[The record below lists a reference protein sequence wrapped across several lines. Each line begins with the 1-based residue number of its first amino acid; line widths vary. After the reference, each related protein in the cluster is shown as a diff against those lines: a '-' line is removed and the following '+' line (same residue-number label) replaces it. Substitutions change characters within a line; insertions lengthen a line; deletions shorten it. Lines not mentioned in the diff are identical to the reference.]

1 MASANDFEKMR
12 SQVSCFCCGDF
23 YRDPVTLQCGHN
35 FCRACVAKRW
45 EAAGGAASC
54 PRCRETLPEG
64 AQLRTNRL
72 LHSLVES
79 IQELSVTLSQRGG
92 RCRSHD
98 ETVDMFCQDDHR
110 AMCVVCSASRDHNGH
125 TVVPLKE
132 AAGKCE
138 EKLRALKVSLESK
151 LKEYSKSQD
160 EDKADQVKLK
170 RQISDL
176 REDIQ
181 AVFTKLHG
189 FLIDEERRFMMKLKE
204 KEKLIV
210 QLEDNMKK
218 NSEESAE
225 IRKFITDIQEALHLQ
240 EEELLQTAKY
250 IIPRSHNNFKKPTK
264 VSVDLNLDELIG
276 PVQYITWRRLLRTIN
291 PAPEFVTLDPMTAH
305 PHLKVSDDLSHVR
318 RSETAQ
324 AVPYNLKR
332 FSNRHCVLGS
342 KGFTSG
348 RHYWEV
354 DVGSCTFWV
363 LGVASESI
371 SRCGNLPLAPEAGVW
386 AIELRWQDG
395 YKALSSPPAC
405 LARNARP
412 KRLGI
417 YLDYEGG
424 WVVFYDAADMS
435 HLYTFSDTFRE
446 KLYPYFSTSCKAD
459 SLRVISLQM

>member
-170 RQISDL
+170 
-176 REDIQ
+176 
-181 AVFTKLHG
+181 
-189 FLIDEERRFMMKLKE
+189 
-204 KEKLIV
+204 
-210 QLEDNMKK
+210 
-218 NSEESAE
+218 
-225 IRKFITDIQEALHLQ
+225 
-240 EEELLQTAKY
+240 TAKY